1 MCDVNSD
8 EADLVKM
15 HAVPSLI
22 PCEACGSDISTEA
35 KTCPQCG
42 HSNAWLHPQLRKVI
56 DHIQTLDR
64 DTKVEA
70 VGNTMTLVTSDQNGR
85 QAFGSLLLL
94 VSGVLLAVGLFIPAL
109 LGLSIFL
116 MIVGGLLIG
125 FGLDASKRYEL
136 QIDMRTA
143 DKVVGKADR
152 QFWDDVISIL
162 LDDSIGRP

>member
-1 MCDVNSD
+1 MNEVGPD
-8 EADLVKM
+8 KM
-15 HAVPSLI
+15 KKSAEMSLI
-22 PCEACGSDISTEA
+22 PCEACGSNISTEA
-35 KTCPQCG
+35 KTCPSCG
-42 HSNAWLHPQLRKVI
+42 HANAWLHPQLRKVM
-56 DHIQTLDR
+56 DHLQTLDR

-94 VSGVLLAVGLFIPAL
+94 VSGVLLAVGLLIPAL

-136 QIDMRTA
+136 NIDIRTP
-143 DKVVGKADR
+143 DRVVGKADR
-152 QFWDDVISIL
+152 QFWGDVISIVRDEKL
-162 LDDSIGRP
+162 NDPE